1 MHEPWRQLLNMD
13 LDVAL
18 LQEAGNPPND
28 IADKVDTGPVE
39 HWDSHYWNSRWYED
53 RFKNLL
59 ERWPKVVKLSDRV
72 RVEWF
77 KQVSPISEVNQNEL
91 AVSGIGTIAAARVI
105 PQEAPPFIVV
115 SMYARWLSPHPSTGS
130 SWILADASVHRII
143 SDLSLFI
150 GRENGHRIVAAGDLN
165 ILYGTAEGGNKYW
178 ARRYATVF
186 DRMEALGLSFV
197 GPQAPNGIQ
206 ADPWPVE
213 LPNGSKNVPTF
224 RPIRNPATRQLDFAF
239 ASKEMADSVCVE
251 ALNGPEEWGPSDH
264 CRLLIEIA
272 E

>member
-13 LDVAL
+13 ADVAL
-18 LQEAGNPPND
+18 LQEAGNPPTD
-28 IADKVDTGPVE
+28 VADRIDTGPKE
-39 HWDSHYWNSRWYED
+39 HWNSRWYED
-53 RFKNLL
+53 KLGNLL

-77 KQVSPISEVNQNEL
+77 NQVSPISHVNHDEL
-91 AVSGIGTIAAARVI
+91 AVSGIGGIAAARVI
-105 PQEAPPFIVV
+105 PREAPPFIVV

-130 SWILADASVHRII
+130 SWIVADASVHRII

-165 ILYGTAEGGNKYW
+165 ILHGTAEGGNKYW
-178 ARRYATVF
+178 TRRYATVF

-197 GPQAPNGIQ
+197 GPQAPNGRQ
-206 ADPWPVE
+206 AEPWPDE
-213 LPNGSKNVPTF
+213 LPSDSKNVPTF

-239 ASKEMADSVCVE
+239 ASNEMVSSVCVK
-251 ALNGPEEWGPSDH
+251 ALNRTEEWGSSDH
-264 CRLLIEIA
+264 CRLLIEVA
-272 E
+272 D